1 MNKKSICLYTFPFSK
16 ISLEYL
22 LRINWNTVLLTC
34 TWSARTHTHHDFGS
48 KLYWYVKIGNLQQNL
63 LCSSLEIETTRVTS
77 SLMEN
82 SWMLVALV
90 WWAWDFHL
98 RLSPIPVRIDVL
110 TQAELPGTRKVPG
123 QPRQRKVLSKY
134 SCPSFTMLSR
144 QATTPQWTRGP
155 WTYRYF
161 NTPVCWARTHLPAR
175 PCVKEWTRT
184 FYLLLVFGGRFKS
197 DIYR

>member
-1 MNKKSICLYTFPFSK
+1 
-16 ISLEYL
+16 
-22 LRINWNTVLLTC
+22 
-34 TWSARTHTHHDFGS
+34 
-48 KLYWYVKIGNLQQNL
+48 
-63 LCSSLEIETTRVTS
+63 
-77 SLMEN
+77 MEN

-161 NTPVCWARTHLPAR
+161 NTPVCWAWTHLLPAR

-197 DIYR
+197 DIYRYKRVNFVVCFGLNLLFVCIFCLSWDPSMSKYEAGADIYLSFWYKYSLMKNIK